1 MSKLLAVALLIA
13 VSSTVHAQEA
23 SPPPPAADTPPPEP
37 PAASP
42 PPAPAA
48 PASKVFNPDI
58 AVIGNFVGAFG
69 DNEVDPAPTFDLAES
84 EVSFQAVVDPY
95 ARADFFVAFS
105 SEGAEVEEGFITFTS
120 LPGGF
125 LLKAGKLKESIGK
138 VNTLHTHQVQWVDR
152 PLVME
157 NLLGGEEGVAD
168 AGLSLSRLFP
178 NSWLFV
184 EATGEVFA
192 GDNEVFQAAER
203 SDVSFVGRLRG
214 YRDLTESTN
223 LDLGVSY
230 AHGSNES
237 FPGATTRL
245 AAVDLTLRWKPL
257 RRAIYR
263 GFLARAELLWSARE
277 QEEGAGE
284 EKALGG
290 YVSADYQVARRWM
303 VGTRIDWAEHADD
316 PELRDTSQSLLLT
329 FRPSEFSLLR
339 AQGRRVSFANGESA
353 HELLLQ
359 LQFSIGAHG
368 AHSF

>member
-1 MSKLLAVALLIA
+1 VVSLAAPV
-13 VSSTVHAQEA
+13 VHAQD
-23 SPPPPAADTPPPEP
+23 P
-37 PAASP
+37 SP
-42 PPAPAA
+42 PPAEPPPAEAPPPPPSPEPPVAPVAA
-48 PASKVFNPDI
+48 PSSKVFNPDI

-69 DNEVDPAPTFDLAES
+69 DNEVDPAPTFDLEES
-84 EVSFQAVVDPY
+84 EVAFQAAVDPY

-105 SEGAEVEEGFITFTS
+105 SEGAEIEEGFITFTS
-120 LPGGF
+120 LPGAF

-152 PLVME
+152 PLMMA
-157 NLLGGEEGVAD
+157 NLMGGEEGVAD

-178 NSWLFV
+178 NRVLFV

-192 GDNEVFQAAER
+192 GDNEVFQATER

-230 AHGSNES
+230 AHGHNDS
-237 FPGATTRL
+237 FEDATTRL
-245 AAVDLTLRWKPL
+245 AAVDVTLRWKPL

-284 EKALGG
+284 VKASGG
-290 YVSADYQVARRWM
+290 YVSADYQLARRWI
-303 VGTRIDWAEHADD
+303 VGGRVDWAEHADD
-316 PELRDTSQSLLLT
+316 PGLNDTSQSLLLT
-329 FRPSEFSLLR
+329 FRPSEFSLVR
-339 AQGRRVSFANGESA
+339 AQGRHVSFGTGESA
-353 HELLLQ
+353 SELLVQ

-368 AHSF
+368 AHTF